1 MKAVNLLPS
10 EQRGSAKTAA
20 ASAAKPDKGA
30 APFGAYVVLGALAF
44 AVVATALSVLAGN
57 TIKDRKADLARVTA
71 EAQAT
76 QAKATSLQSYADF
89 ATLAGQRVQTVRSLA
104 ASRFDWQ
111 RTLDDLAKALPSDVH
126 LRGIDASTQTG
137 TGASS
142 SGLRSSIQAP
152 AITLTGC
159 TRTQTSV
166 ARLMSRLRNVRGVTR
181 VPLAQSEK
189 TAGATA
195 APTPGEASLCPKGS
209 PPEFDMTMFFER
221 ATLPAASTVN
231 ATAAGTTTTSTAT
244 APATAST
251 AATDASGAAPAGT
264 TAAATATPA
273 AGAAATPAATTA
285 TTTTSTGTTK

>member
-1 MKAVNLLPS
+1 
-10 EQRGSAKTAA
+10 
-20 ASAAKPDKGA
+20 
-30 APFGAYVVLGALAF
+30 VLGALAF

-57 TIKDRKADLARVTA
+57 SIKDRKAELARVTA

-76 QAKATSLQSYADF
+76 QARATSLQSYADF
-89 ATLAGQRVQTVRSLA
+89 ATLADQRVLTVRSLA

-181 VPLAQSEK
+181 VALAQSEK
-189 TAGATA
+189 SAAAAA

-221 ATLPAASTVN
+221 ATLPAASAVN
-231 ATAAGTTTTSTAT
+231 ATAAGTT
-244 APATAST
+244 
-251 AATDASGAAPAGT
+251 T

-273 AGAAATPAATTA
+273 AGAAATPAATTGA